1 MDAVL
6 PTLTTALEQ
15 QGIDPSVVA
24 TCITTTTAFMQ
35 ALPPDTLPTPLPL
48 PSGQH
53 IALISPLHPDA
64 TMLSALILLPWI
76 KDLSLQSLPFPDTLT
91 PLVSLLTNA
100 QKIQRTID
108 TINLQARKQSQQNL
122 KHILLATITD
132 PSALII
138 CLVDVIAALATDKK
152 RPTEALCQRAQT
164 ARSVYIP
171 LAQCFGLGDLKW
183 QLEDVTCYI
192 AHPAEYQ
199 AIKAALN
206 TKRADRESHVQRVI
220 ARLSAQIKE
229 HITPDFELTG
239 RVKHIDSIYR
249 KMQKKQ
255 IDFSALYDT
264 TACRI
269 LVDSTTTC
277 YGVLS
282 LIQSEF
288 DTIAPEFNDYIAKPK
303 PNGYQ
308 SIHTVILFEA
318 QRVEIQIR
326 TRAMHQAAEFGQA
339 AHWHYKETGDSQ
351 GTASVNTKINQLLQL
366 RHFAATDTLYQSLF
380 DDQVYVFT
388 PEGAVV
394 GLPQGA
400 TAIDFAYYLHT
411 QLGHRCKGVL
421 VSGEIKPLR
430 YRLKT
435 GDVLQILTHK
445 TDQPSPDWLNP
456 EAGYIQTSK
465 ARRKIQH
472 FLRQKNQAAQIKLG
486 ESLWEKH
493 AKPVGLTTADLKRA
507 YNRFNIHKQSD
518 MMIAFAS
525 NTLGVQTVIHYL
537 QSIDSD
543 DSEKTQGPDLSHPMS
558 TPDHPSEQT
567 AIQSSDLIIEE
578 VENLLTSTAQCCQA
592 IPGDAIA
599 AYISRAKG
607 LVIHQRACPNL
618 KRSQTLHP
626 ERVLS
631 ASWHQQTQGHYQ
643 TTLLLTTTS
652 DRVEDGLAALLLKA
666 KVHVL
671 KRDIFSGKQNN
682 TYFIKLTLKLNNTT
696 CLSEIMQA
704 IQHLP
709 EVQQIKRH

>member
-1 MDAVL
+1 M
-6 PTLTTALEQ
+6 TLAQ
-15 QGIDPSVVA
+15 QGIDPSLAAACLETVDTFLKA
-24 TCITTTTAFMQ
+24 A
-35 ALPPDTLPTPLPL
+35 PPDSLPTPLPL
-48 PSGQH
+48 LSDQH
-53 IALISPLHPDA
+53 IALICPLNPDV
-64 TMLSALILLPWI
+64 TMLSALVTLPWTQTLPL
-76 KDLSLQSLPFPDTLT
+76 KSLTYPDTLT
-91 PLVSLLTNA
+91 PLVSLLTKA

-138 CLVDVIAALATDKK
+138 CLVHVIAALETDKK
-152 RPTEALCQRAQT
+152 HPTEALCQSAKT

-229 HITPDFELTG
+229 HVTPDFALTG

-269 LVDSTTTC
+269 LLDSTTTC

-308 SIHTVILFEA
+308 SIHAVILFEA

-326 TRAMHQAAEFGQA
+326 THAMHQAAEFGQA
-339 AHWHYKETGDSQ
+339 AHWHYKETGGSQ
-351 GTASVNTKINQLLQL
+351 GTSSVHTKVNQLLQL
-366 RHFAATDTLYQSLF
+366 RSLAAKDTLYHSLF

-400 TAIDFAYYLHT
+400 TAIDFAYHLHT
-411 QLGHRCKGVL
+411 QLGHRCKGAL
-421 VSGEIKPLR
+421 VEGQIKPLR
-430 YRLKT
+430 YPLNT
-435 GDVLQILTHK
+435 GEVVQILTHK

-456 EAGYIQTSK
+456 EAGYVQTNK

-493 AKPVGLTTADLKRA
+493 AKPLGLTYDDLKRA
-507 YNRFNIHKQSD
+507 YSRFNIHKQAD

-525 NTLGVQTVIHYL
+525 NTLGVHTVIHYL

-543 DSEKTQGPDLSHPMS
+543 DSEKTQGADLSHAMS

-567 AIQSSDLIIEE
+567 VIQSSDLIIEE
-578 VENLLTSTAQCCQA
+578 VDNLLTSTAQCCQA

-607 LVIHQRACPNL
+607 LVIHQQACPNL
-618 KRSQTLHP
+618 KRSQALHP

-631 ASWHQQTQGHYQ
+631 ASWHRQTQGHYQ
-643 TTLLLTTTS
+643 TTLLLTTKQTPK
-652 DRVEDGLAALLLKA
+652 DNLETLLLKN

-671 KRDIFSGKQNN
+671 KRQVYPGKLDN
-682 TYFIKLTLKLNNTT
+682 TCFVKLTLRLNNTA
-696 CLSEIMQA
+696 CLSQIMQA

-709 EVQQIKRH
+709 EVQQIKRY